1 MDIHEI
7 ITKIWQYFV
16 SIDTLIV
23 ANNIV
28 MHNSEGYTADPCN
41 AISLA
46 NFEDSFDLQ
55 YNVHKRGREPPKT
68 FLPPNAAYK
77 EHLSQDS

>member
-1 MDIHEI
+1 
-7 ITKIWQYFV
+7 
-16 SIDTLIV
+16 
-23 ANNIV
+23 

-46 NFEDSFDLQ
+46 NFEDSFDLIC
-55 YNVHKRGREPPKT
+55 NIMFTKPPKT

-77 EHLSQDS
+77 VQVHISQDSWYIPIINVVNFRY

>member
-1 MDIHEI
+1 MNIYI
-7 ITKIWQYFV
+7 VLKLNTYSF
-16 SIDTLIV
+16 V

-55 YNVHKRGREPPKT
+55 YNVH
-68 FLPPNAAYK
+68 
-77 EHLSQDS
+77 

>member
-1 MDIHEI
+1 
-7 ITKIWQYFV
+7 
-16 SIDTLIV
+16 
-23 ANNIV
+23 

-77 EHLSQDS
+77 VHISQDS